1 MNTLTLTKSDFKK
14 YNLNNLQLHALVMG
28 FAEFNFDETIRL
40 NLANPGA
47 QYRKECLVEDMVDF
61 MKDYEDDYGAL
72 ETEYDSEFFAERI
85 TKMLEK
91 KEAKRR
97 QYEEAFDG
105 MFGFVRHMRAEAEN
119 E

>member
-28 FAEFNFDETIRL
+28 FAEFNFYETIRL
-40 NLANPGA
+40 NLTNPGA

-61 MKDYEDDYGAL
+61 MKDYEDDYGAM
-72 ETEYDSEFFAERI
+72 ETEYDSEFFSERLV
-85 TKMLEK
+85 KMLEK
-91 KEAKRR
+91 KEEKRV
-97 QYEEAFDG
+97 QYEAAFDD
-105 MFGFVRHMRAEAEN
+105 MFGFNRFMRAEAEN